1 MRYIKPGYKA
11 HFHSRLRNGSVVV
24 RLKLASAG
32 VVVVGAAECIVS
44 GAAPLETRPERV
56 ELLGLGV
63 ERR

>member
-11 HFHSRLRNGSVVV
+11 HFHSRLKDSVVV